1 MELLRAGVMGYRR
14 CPSGAE
20 EYMEEAQGRS
30 RKSSRSAA
38 RAWSEEMQGGVVW
51 TVFGIEPGWGER
63 KPKPLDADH

>member
-14 CPSGAE
+14 YPFGA

-38 RAWSEEMQGGVVW
+38 RAWSEEMQEGVVW
-51 TVFGIEPGWGER
+51 TVCGIEPGWVER
-63 KPKPLDADH
+63 KPKPLDVDH